1 MSAIGHPLLG
11 DTMYGSSSDLIN
23 RQALHSNRISFIHPI
38 SKQIVNLVCDP
49 PVDMNCILKNLNFI

>member
-23 RQALHSNRISFIHPI
+23 RQALHSYRICFIHPI
-38 SKQIVNLVCDP
+38 SKQEICLECDL
-49 PVDMNCILKNLNFI
+49 PVDMNSALKNLQFN